1 MNLPFYD
8 ETESWGRTLSEGDI
22 YFTHTHI
29 KKKKSLAQIKLK
41 VQGFSHLVTFW
52 VGPFG
57 AAGGHKEDTFHLPLP
72 SPNPAVRVEDGVCGD
87 L

>member
-22 YFTHTHI
+22 YFTYTHTL
-29 KKKKSLAQIKLK
+29 KKIITLAQIKLK
-41 VQGFSHLVTFW
+41 DQGFSHLVTFR

-57 AAGGHKEDTFHLPLP
+57 AAGDHKEDTFQPLHP
-72 SPNPAVRVEDGVCGD
+72 PCPTPQWG
-87 L
+87 